1 MRKWPEWMPVPQ
13 QDGYSVQTEDRRT
26 KSEFGVFG
34 ELIGEFSLEESHVD
48 CTLILDQVQTAWME
62 SAEQEILWQGAEW
75 IEMPLLSGQEIT
87 WHTVR
92 MRERPSLTKLVSC
105 QYTYA
110 SLKLEIDSGPDET
123 PGLEELPAW
132 PDDFPLPL
140 QDNYAYNPYDR
151 RLSSQM
157 EIGYLQRVEYRT
169 DETAFQCAVIM
180 TRQEVD
186 RLRQFVRG
194 DLKRGTRWFL
204 MPLQSAGHI
213 DMHTARLK
221 SLPKV
226 EPFGSSLYMRVTLE
240 LDVWRRENPMCSW
253 ITELFFCRSPEDF
266 MEWQETFDDI
276 LGNIDISVPDFW
288 IPAACKQKK
297 VLYEFGN

>member
-1 MRKWPEWMPVPQ
+1 MPVPQ
-13 QDGYSVQTEDRRT
+13 KDGYAAQTEDRRT
-26 KSEFGVFG
+26 KPDFGVFG
-34 ELIGEFSLEESHVD
+34 ELVDEFGMEESNIE
-48 CTLILDQVQTAWME
+48 CSLLLDQVQTAWLE
-62 SAEQEILWQGAEW
+62 SLEQELLRQGAEW
-75 IEMPLLSGQEIT
+75 FEMPLLSGREVT
-87 WHTVR
+87 WHKVR
-92 MRERPSLTKLVSC
+92 MREHPSLGNLVGC

-110 SLKLEIDSGPDET
+110 ALKLEVDDGPDEA

-132 PDDFPLPL
+132 PDEFPLPL
-140 QDNYAYNPYDR
+140 QDGYSYSPYDR
-151 RLSSQM
+151 RGAAQM
-157 EIGYLQRVEYRT
+157 EVGN
-169 DETAFQCAVIM
+169 
-180 TRQEVD
+180 
-186 RLRQFVRG
+186 VRR

-221 SLPKV
+221 SMPKV
-226 EPFGSSLYMRVTLE
+226 EPFAGLHMRVTLE

-253 ITELFFCRSPEDF
+253 ITELFFCRPPEDF
-266 MEWQETFDDI
+266 MEWQEAFDDI

>member
-1 MRKWPEWMPVPQ
+1 MPVPQ
-13 QDGYSVQTEDRRT
+13 KDGYAAQTEDRRT
-26 KSEFGVFG
+26 KPDFGVFG
-34 ELIGEFSLEESHVD
+34 ELVDEFGMEESNIE
-48 CTLILDQVQTAWME
+48 CSLLLDQVQTAWLE
-62 SAEQEILWQGAEW
+62 SLEQELLRQGAEW
-75 IEMPLLSGQEIT
+75 FEMPLLSGREVT
-87 WHTVR
+87 WHKVR
-92 MRERPSLTKLVSC
+92 MRERPSLGNLVGC

-110 SLKLEIDSGPDET
+110 ALKLEVDDGPDEA

-132 PDDFPLPL
+132 PDEFPLPL
-140 QDNYAYNPYDR
+140 QDGYSYSPYDR
-151 RLSSQM
+151 RASAQM
-157 EIGYLQRVEYRT
+157 EVGNLRRVEYRT

-180 TRQEVD
+180 TREEVAG
-186 RLRQFVRG
+186 LRRFVRR

-221 SLPKV
+221 SMPKV
-226 EPFGSSLYMRVTLE
+226 EPFAGLHMRVTLE

-253 ITELFFCRSPEDF
+253 ITELFFCRPPEDF
-266 MEWQETFDDI
+266 MEWQEAFDDI